1 MTSEVRAKTP
11 LEVTP
16 DQITSEEVLAVRRR
30 RKNPRRTHKQILVGT
45 LLSLLAGLVFIQ
57 LIPVG
62 SRDNPPILVEPN
74 WDTLE
79 TRALAQQA
87 CFDCHS
93 NETVWPWYSYVA
105 PISWM
110 VVKDVIEGR
119 RVYNFSEWT
128 PEQQQASKPE
138 VAVALVSKNLMP
150 LPYYLILHPEA
161 DLTTLEKGRLINGL
175 IATLTQPG
183 EELDAKNLEKPE

>member
-1 MTSEVRAKTP
+1 M
-11 LEVTP
+11 
-16 DQITSEEVLAVRRR
+16 ITTEETLAVKRR
-30 RKNPRRTHKQILVGT
+30 RKNVHRTHKQIWIGSV
-45 LLSLLAGLVFIQ
+45 LSLFAALVLIQ
-57 LIPVG
+57 IIPVG
-62 SRDNPPILVEPN
+62 SRVNPPVIVEPN

-79 TRALAQQA
+79 TRALAKRA

-128 PEQQQASKPE
+128 PEQQQASAPE
-138 VAVALVSKNLMP
+138 EAVELVSKNLMP
-150 LPYYLILHPEA
+150 LPYYILLHPEA
-161 DLTTLEKGRLINGL
+161 DLTDLEKGQLINGL
-175 IATLTQPG
+175 IATTTQSS
-183 EELDAKNLEKPE
+183 EEALEAADLEKAN

>member
-1 MTSEVRAKTP
+1 VTSEVRTETT

-16 DQITSEEVLAVRRR
+16 DHITSEEVLAVRRR

-79 TRALAQQA
+79 TRALAQRA

-93 NETVWPWYSYVA
+93 NETVWPSYSYVA

-128 PEQQQASKPE
+128 PEQQQVSKPE
-138 VAVALVSKNLMP
+138 EAVALVSKNLMP

-161 DLTTLEKGRLINGL
+161 DFTTLEKGQLINGL
-175 IATLTQPG
+175 IATLTQSG
-183 EELDAKNLEKPE
+183 EALDAENLEKPE